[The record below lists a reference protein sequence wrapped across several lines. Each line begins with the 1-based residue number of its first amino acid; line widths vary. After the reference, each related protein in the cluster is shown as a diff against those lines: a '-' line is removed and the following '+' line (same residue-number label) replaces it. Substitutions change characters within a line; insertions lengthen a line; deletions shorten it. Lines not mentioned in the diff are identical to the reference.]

1 LLGAAQRR
9 ELLTAM
15 KSCAGFTLIEL
26 IIVIV
31 ILAIML
37 FIALPNFAVWMQ
49 NTQIRTAGEA
59 VLNGMQLARAEAIRR
74 NVSVELRMDAS
85 SGWTARVADTS
96 QIIQSRLAGEGS
108 AAALVTITPLGAGTV
123 TFNSFGSVATNA
135 DGTATVTEI
144 KIDSPAI
151 AAADSRELCI
161 LVRAGGN
168 VRMCDPQVAVTDT
181 RSCGAAVPAGCL

>member
-1 LLGAAQRR
+1 
-9 ELLTAM
+9 M

-26 IIVIV
+26 MVAIT
-31 ILAIML
+31 ILAILL

-74 NVSVELRMDAS
+74 NVNVELGMDAS
-85 SGWTARVADTS
+85 SGWTARVAGTGEV
-96 QIIQSRLAGEGS
+96 IQSRLAGEGS
-108 AAALVTITPLGAGTV
+108 AAAAVTISPAGATKI
-123 TFNSFGSVATNA
+123 TFNGFGSIATNA
-135 DGTATVTEI
+135 DGTATLTEI

-151 AAADSRELCI
+151 AAADSRELCV
-161 LVRAGGN
+161 LVRTGGN
-168 VRMCDPQVAVTDT
+168 VRMCDPNPLVLATDP

>member
-9 ELLTAM
+9 GLLTAM
-15 KSCAGFTLIEL
+15 KICAGFTLIEL
-26 IIVIV
+26 MVVIT

-59 VLNGMQLARAEAIRR
+59 VLNGMQLARADAIRR
-74 NVSVELRMDAS
+74 NVNVELRMDAS
-85 SGWTARVADTS
+85 SGWTARVAVTGEV
-96 QIIQSRLAGEGS
+96 IQSRLAGEGS
-108 AAALVTITPLGAGTV
+108 AAALVTITPAGATTV

-135 DGTATVTEI
+135 DGTATLTEI

-161 LVRAGGN
+161 LVRPGGN

>member
-1 LLGAAQRR
+1 MLV
-9 ELLTAM
+9 AM
-15 KSCAGFTLIEL
+15 KTAGFTLIEL
-26 IIVIV
+26 LVTLV
-31 ILAIML
+31 VLAVL
-37 FIALPNFAVWMQ
+37 LNVALPNFAVWMQ

-59 VLNGMQLARAEAIRR
+59 ILNGMQLARTEAIRR
-74 NVSVELRMDAS
+74 NVNVEMRMDVS
-85 SGWTARVADTS
+85 SGWTARVAGTGEV
-96 QIIQSRLAGEGS
+96 IQSRLAGEGS
-108 AAALVTITPLGAGTV
+108 AAALVTITPGGARTI
-123 TFNSFGSVATNA
+123 TFSSFGNVATNA

-151 AAADSRELCI
+151 SAADSRELCV

>member
-1 LLGAAQRR
+1 MMR
-9 ELLTAM
+9 
-15 KSCAGFTLIEL
+15 SAGFTLVEL
-26 IIVIV
+26 MVAIT

-74 NVSVELRMDAS
+74 NANVELRMDAS
-85 SGWTARVADTS
+85 SGWTARVAGTGEV
-96 QIIQSRLAGEGS
+96 IQSRLAGEGS
-108 AAALVTITPLGAGTV
+108 AAALVTITPAGATTV
-123 TFNSFGSVATNA
+123 TFNSFGSVATND

-181 RSCGAAVPAGCL
+181 RSCGAAVPAGCGP

>member
-1 LLGAAQRR
+1 
-9 ELLTAM
+9 M

-26 IIVIV
+26 MVAIT

-74 NVSVELRMDAS
+74 NANVELRMDAS
-85 SGWTARVADTS
+85 SGWTARVAGTGEV
-96 QIIQSRLAGEGS
+96 IQSRLAGEGS
-108 AAALVTITPLGAGTV
+108 AAALVTITPAGATTV
-123 TFNSFGSVATNA
+123 TFNSFGSVATND

-181 RSCGAAVPAGCL
+181 RSCGAAVPAGCGP

>member
-1 LLGAAQRR
+1 
-9 ELLTAM
+9 M

-26 IIVIV
+26 MVAIT
-31 ILAIML
+31 ILAILL

-74 NVSVELRMDAS
+74 NTNVELRMDLS
-85 SGWTARVADTS
+85 SGWTASVVSPAEV
-96 QIIQSRLAGEGS
+96 IQSRLAGEGS
-108 AAALVTITPLGAGTV
+108 AAAAVTITPVGAAKI
-123 TFNSFGSVATNA
+123 TFNGFGGIATND
-135 DGTATVTEI
+135 DGTAAITEI

-151 AAADSRELCI
+151 AAADSRELCV

>member
-1 LLGAAQRR
+1 
-9 ELLTAM
+9 M

-26 IIVIV
+26 MVVIV

-74 NVSVELRMDAS
+74 NINVELRLDVS
-85 SGWTARVADTS
+85 SGWTARVASTGEV
-96 QIIQSRLAGEGS
+96 IQSRLAGEGS
-108 AAALVTITPLGAGTV
+108 AAALVTITPAGAQTV

-135 DGTATVTEI
+135 DGTATLTEI

-168 VRMCDPQVAVTDT
+168 VRMCDPQVVVTDT